1 MRNQTTDTH
10 YLCSFTLWQLL
21 LIHYN
26 ISPLNPDSASE
37 TFLTQ
42 HPGSDFQL
50 IQSSLQ
56 DKSDLPFWSLKQEVR
71 SLMNKRLQ

>member
-1 MRNQTTDTH
+1 MRNKTTDIH
-10 YLCSFTLWQLL
+10 YLCSFTLWWLL

-26 ISPLNPDSASE
+26 ISSLNPVSASE
-37 TFLTQ
+37 TLTQ

-56 DKSDLPFWSLKQEVR
+56 DKSDLPFWSLKQEGR
-71 SLMNKRLQ
+71 PLMNKKLQ